1 MKKQYIPIFHF
12 PMLAGVLFIF
22 DTPQKAKLS
31 IFPFNYFPC
40 ISFIMPLPIGQN
52 YQQVIKRID
61 KLPEFLSPPL
71 SRHKDTPCPPHT
83 EKVYAIN
90 QRKKI
95 NIKKIWNEHHP
106 IFQTMVPIPKDVP
119 SIGQIKRQTAEE
131 NFINHEEWFSWE
143 KRVKKGKPW

>member
-52 YQQVIKRID
+52 YQLIKNSLD

-83 EKVYAIN
+83 EK
-90 QRKKI
+90 
-95 NIKKIWNEHHP
+95 
-106 IFQTMVPIPKDVP
+106 DL
-119 SIGQIKRQTAEE
+119 
-131 NFINHEEWFSWE
+131 
-143 KRVKKGKPW
+143 